1 MVNIAFILAKRF
13 SEEERKVIVK
23 NFTKGKTIL
32 ELTEEFNST
41 RLTIIRNLKKNLGD
55 EKYRD
60 IINQNKIN
68 SNPIDNDQQENA
80 SKNKNDLGKEKYF
93 DIPSNEYLEEELL
106 PINVFT
112 EISPLNY
119 EIENNEQKDLSSV
132 PISDVVFPQMVYM
145 IVDKKIELEI
155 KYLKEYPE
163 WQFLSQDDLK
173 RKTIEIYIDLKIA
186 KRFCNK
192 EQKVIKVPNTNVFKI
207 VAPILLNKG
216 ISRIVSADKLISL

>member
-1 MVNIAFILAKRF
+1 MFILAKRL
-13 SEEERKVIVK
+13 SEEERKFIVK
-23 NFTKGKTIL
+23 NFTEGKTIV
-32 ELTEEFNST
+32 ELTEEFNSSK
-41 RLTIIRNLKKNLGD
+41 LTIIRTLKKNLGD
-55 EKYRD
+55 EKYKD
-60 IINQNKIN
+60 IINQSKIN
-68 SNPIDNDQQENA
+68 YQPIDNDQEENA
-80 SKNKNDLGKEKYF
+80 VENKNDLGKEKY
-93 DIPSNEYLEEELL
+93 IENPSNEYQDVGLL

-119 EIENNEQKDLSSV
+119 EIENNDQKDLSSV
-132 PISDVVFPQMVYM
+132 PIADVDFPQIVYM

>member
-1 MVNIAFILAKRF
+1 MFILAKRL

-23 NFTKGKTIL
+23 YFTEGKTIVD
-32 ELTEEFNST
+32 LTEEFNST
-41 RLTIIRNLKKNLGD
+41 KSTIIRNLKKNLGN
-55 EKYRD
+55 EKYKE
-60 IINQNKIN
+60 IINQSKIN
-68 SNPIDNDQQENA
+68 SQPIDNDQVENPFLE
-80 SKNKNDLGKEKYF
+80 KNNLPKEKYI
-93 DIPSNEYLEEELL
+93 DIPSNEYLEEGLTPL
-106 PINVFT
+106 NVFT
-112 EISPLNY
+112 EITPLNY
-119 EIENNEQKDLSSV
+119 EIENNDQKDLSSV
-132 PISDVVFPQMVYM
+132 PISDVDFPQIVYM

-163 WQFLSQDDLK
+163 WQFLSPDDLK

-192 EQKVIKVPNTNVFKI
+192 EQKVIKVPNTNVFRI

>member
-1 MVNIAFILAKRF
+1 MFILAKRL
-13 SEEERKVIVK
+13 SEEERKGIVK
-23 NFTKGKTIL
+23 YFTEGKTIV
-32 ELTEEFNST
+32 ELTEEFNSSK
-41 RLTIIRNLKKNLGD
+41 LTIIRTLKKNLGD
-55 EKYRD
+55 EKYKD
-60 IINQNKIN
+60 IINQRKIN
-68 SNPIDNDQQENA
+68 SQPVDNDQEENA
-80 SKNKNDLGKEKYF
+80 FENKNDLGKQKYI
-93 DIPSNEYLEEELL
+93 DNPSNEYLDVGLL

-119 EIENNEQKDLSSV
+119 EIENNGQKDLSSV
-132 PISDVVFPQMVYM
+132 PIADVDFPQIVYM
-145 IVDKKIELEI
+145 IVDKKIELQI

>member
-1 MVNIAFILAKRF
+1 MAKRF

-23 NFTKGKTIL
+23 YFTEGKTIVD
-32 ELTEEFNST
+32 LTEEFNST
-41 RLTIIRNLKKNLGD
+41 KSTIIRNLKKNLGN
-55 EKYRD
+55 EKYKE
-60 IINQNKIN
+60 IINQSKIN
-68 SNPIDNDQQENA
+68 SQPIDNDQVENPFLE
-80 SKNKNDLGKEKYF
+80 KNNLPKEKYI
-93 DIPSNEYLEEELL
+93 DIPSNEYLEEGLTPL
-106 PINVFT
+106 NVFT
-112 EISPLNY
+112 EITPLNY
-119 EIENNEQKDLSSV
+119 EIENNDQKDLSSV
-132 PISDVVFPQMVYM
+132 PISDVDFPQIVYM

-163 WQFLSQDDLK
+163 WQFLSPDDLK

-192 EQKVIKVPNTNVFKI
+192 EQKVIKVPNTNVFRI

>member
-1 MVNIAFILAKRF
+1 MAKRF

-23 NFTKGKTIL
+23 YFTEGKTIVD
-32 ELTEEFNST
+32 LTEEFNST
-41 RLTIIRNLKKNLGD
+41 KSTIIRNLKKNLGN
-55 EKYRD
+55 EKYKE
-60 IINQNKIN
+60 IINQSKIN
-68 SNPIDNDQQENA
+68 SQPIDNDQEENA

-93 DIPSNEYLEEELL
+93 DIPSNEYLEEGLTPL
-106 PINVFT
+106 NVFT
-112 EISPLNY
+112 EITPLNY
-119 EIENNEQKDLSSV
+119 EIENNDQKDLSSV
-132 PISDVVFPQMVYM
+132 PISDVDFPQIVYM

-192 EQKVIKVPNTNVFKI
+192 DQKVIKVPNTNVFKI

>member
-1 MVNIAFILAKRF
+1 MAKRF

-23 NFTKGKTIL
+23 YFTEGKTIVD
-32 ELTEEFNST
+32 LTEEFNST
-41 RLTIIRNLKKNLGD
+41 KSTIIRNLKKNLGN
-55 EKYRD
+55 EKYKE
-60 IINQNKIN
+60 IINQSKIN
-68 SNPIDNDQQENA
+68 SQPIDNDQVENPFLE
-80 SKNKNDLGKEKYF
+80 KNNLPKEKYI
-93 DIPSNEYLEEELL
+93 DIPSNEYLEEGLTPL
-106 PINVFT
+106 NVFT
-112 EISPLNY
+112 EITPLNY
-119 EIENNEQKDLSSV
+119 EIENNDQKDLSSV
-132 PISDVVFPQMVYM
+132 PISDVDFPQIVYM

-163 WQFLSQDDLK
+163 WQFLSPDDLK